1 IEELPSD
8 ESEPAEEYLM
18 RLARGRAP
26 EDLPKARD
34 DQSRRRRA
42 ESWRRWWQGNEKNVV
57 MPALTQQAGRTLSY
71 PGFVLVIEPDDNRIR
86 ERDRNKK
93 VTLNLTGLLEPRDA
107 QWIGDDRLLVAEC
120 KGMRVT
126 ERDVKGN
133 LLWVLKLDWRPT
145 QAERLPNGDT
155 FIVG

>member
-1 IEELPSD
+1 
-8 ESEPAEEYLM
+8 
-18 RLARGRAP
+18 
-26 EDLPKARD
+26 
-34 DQSRRRRA
+34 
-42 ESWRRWWQGNEKNVV
+42 
-57 MPALTQQAGRTLSY
+57 TLSY
-71 PGFVLVIEPDDNRIR
+71 RGFVLLIEPDDNRIR
-86 ERDRNKK
+86 ELDRNKK

-155 FIVG
+155 FIVGENQAVLFNRNKKELVKIKRPDDGIRTARKLPNGHIVVITNRNQYIKMDRNGKELKTTQLPHVIH